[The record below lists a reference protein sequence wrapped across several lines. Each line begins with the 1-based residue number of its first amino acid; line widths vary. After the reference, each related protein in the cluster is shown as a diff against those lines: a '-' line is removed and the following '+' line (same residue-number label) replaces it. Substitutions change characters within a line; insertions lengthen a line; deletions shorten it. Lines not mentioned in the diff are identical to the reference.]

1 MLKKALDLFVEMDTT
16 ENLVAQ
22 KDEVGESIDDLLLKI
37 AEVMLLMF
45 TQFC

>member
-45 TQFC
+45 TQC